1 MPVATK
7 MNGAGPL
14 SWERL
19 RHNALIQIVVMSAC
33 LMAWMIGFAG
43 FAMPALRGLAEPGTF
58 AGDVVRILGALTY
71 IAAATALYRLLVQWV
86 ERRPAVELARK
97 PGAALGFLG
106 FAIGALLF
114 CGVISLLWLIGAAQ
128 LAGFGDT
135 TRLAGS
141 LSAAMMAAVGE
152 ELLFRGVLFRIL
164 ERATGTLTALSVSA
178 LLFGLAHI
186 ANPNATL
193 FSSLAIAI
201 EAGLL
206 LGLAFVATR
215 NLWFPIGI
223 HLAWNFTQ
231 GGIFGASVSG
241 FASHG
246 LVKTVFLGPDSLTG
260 GAFGPE
266 ASVISLALCVALA
279 LAFALRARK
288 RGRWEPVK
296 LRFRLD

>member
-1 MPVATK
+1 VAT
-7 MNGAGPL
+7 NANAGAQL
-14 SWERL
+14 VESLRRNAFFRL
-19 RHNALIQIVVMSAC
+19 GAMAAC
-33 LMAWMIGFAG
+33 LMVWLVGFVG
-43 FAMPALRGLAEPGTF
+43 FAMPALKTFGASGTLV
-58 AGDVVRILGALTY
+58 GDGVRILGALVY
-71 IAAATALYRLLVQWV
+71 VAGAIFLYRLLVRWI
-86 ERRPAVELARK
+86 ERRAVVELSRK

-106 FAIGALLF
+106 FANGTLLF
-114 CGVISLLWLIGAAQ
+114 CGVISLLWVIGAAQ

-135 TRLAGS
+135 THLVGS
-141 LSAAMMAAVGE
+141 FAAAMMAAVGE

-164 ERATGTLTALSVSA
+164 EQAAGTLTALLVSA

-186 ANPNATL
+186 INPNATL

-206 LGLAFVATR
+206 LGLAFVVTR

-246 LVKTVFLGPDSLTG
+246 LVKTAFLGPDSLTG

-266 ASVISLALCVALA
+266 ASVVSLALCLA
-279 LAFALRARK
+279 LAAAFAMVGLK
-288 RGRWEPVK
+288 RGEWRPARLK
-296 LRFRLD
+296 LTLE

>member
-1 MPVATK
+1 MATDT
-7 MNGAGPL
+7 NAAGPR

-19 RHNALIQIVVMSAC
+19 RRNALVQLAVMGAC

-43 FAMPALRGLAEPGTF
+43 FAMPALRGLGTAGTF
-58 AGDVVRILGALTY
+58 AGDAVRILGALVY
-71 IAAATALYRLLVQWV
+71 IATAISLYRLLVQWI

-114 CGVISLLWLIGAAQ
+114 CGVISLLCLVGAAQ

-135 TRLAGS
+135 TRLVAS

-164 ERATGTLTALSVSA
+164 EQAAGTVTALLVSA

-241 FASHG
+241 SASPG
-246 LVKTVFLGPDSLTG
+246 LVKTFFLGPDWLTG

-266 ASVISLALCVALA
+266 ASVISLALCIALA
-279 LAFALRARK
+279 LVFALLARN
-288 RGRWEPVK
+288 RGRWKPTK
-296 LRFRLD
+296 LRLQLD